1 MLIVQIMRVERATF
15 FLNYWRPWQLLM
27 DFLWT
32 ILLLMD
38 YFMLAMTFKFLC
50 GYAYAWSLGQP
61 GWPHSYPSPR
71 VHIFVFPPMRY
82 QNWTVWPIAFLYH
95 VLNWII
101 NDAVSVLDFLLPA
114 SSLRSLT
121 LGKPNCHVMKVLR
134 FPRER
139 PTWQG
144 TEVSVQKPAK
154 NWDLTAVTGMS
165 LAVNSSVSVKPWDN
179 CFPANSL
186 PENS

>member
-1 MLIVQIMRVERATF
+1 M
-15 FLNYWRPWQLLM
+15 
-27 DFLWT
+27 
-32 ILLLMD
+32 
-38 YFMLAMTFKFLC
+38 
-50 GYAYAWSLGQP
+50 GYLPCY
-61 GWPHSYPSPR
+61 
-71 VHIFVFPPMRY
+71 
-82 QNWTVWPIAFLYH
+82 WTVWPIAFVYH

-121 LGKPNCHVMKVLR
+121 LGKANCHVMKALW

-186 PENS
+186 PENSWGILDSNYSAKPPLQSVPHKPPHEIIDVGCFKQLLRVLFLFCLFVSAIHG